1 MKKILLPLFSFIFF
15 QAKATTW
22 NVTVQNFQ
30 FTPATLNVVV
40 GDVIHWV
47 WIAGTHTTTSV
58 TIPAGAAAWNS
69 PMDLTDTTFDYTVT
83 QPGIYSYQ

>member
-1 MKKILLPLFSFIFF
+1 MKKKLLPLFSFLFL

-40 GDVIHWV
+40 GDVIH
-47 WIAGTHTTTSV
+47 
-58 TIPAGAAAWNS
+58 
-69 PMDLTDTTFDYTVT
+69 
-83 QPGIYSYQ
+83 